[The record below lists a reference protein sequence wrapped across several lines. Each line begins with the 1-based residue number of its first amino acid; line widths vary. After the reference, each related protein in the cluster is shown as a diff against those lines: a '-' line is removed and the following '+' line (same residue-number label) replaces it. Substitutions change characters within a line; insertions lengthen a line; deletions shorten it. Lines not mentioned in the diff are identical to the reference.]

1 MNAIFLLAFSIWVT
15 PISLWTLFKVFSGFS
30 FRSTFLECFAGQYF
44 CLFIS
49 LFNKKFIFPFFKY
62 KFIIT
67 VSITPFVNII
77 IDTLYNTWVIF
88 CPWNVISSISWILN
102 ESTCQFIGYYD
113 PQDTSYLCWWS
124 LSVKS

>member
-1 MNAIFLLAFSIWVT
+1 MTTIFLLAFSIWVR

-30 FRSTFLECFAGQYF
+30 FRSTFLEFFAGQYLY
-44 CLFIS
+44 LFIS
-49 LFNKKFIFPFFKY
+49 LVNKKFLFPFFKY
-62 KFIIT
+62 KFIVT
-67 VSITPFVNII
+67 VSITPFFNII

-88 CPWNVISSISWILN
+88 CPWNVISSISRILN

-113 PQDTSYLCWWS
+113 RQDTSYLCWWS

>member
-1 MNAIFLLAFSIWVT
+1 MTTIFLLAFSIWVR

-30 FRSTFLECFAGQYF
+30 FRSTFLEFFAGQYLY
-44 CLFIS
+44 LFIS
-49 LFNKKFIFPFFKY
+49 LVNKKFWFPFFKY
-62 KFIIT
+62 KFIVT
-67 VSITPFVNII
+67 VSITPFFNII

-88 CPWNVISSISWILN
+88 CPWNVISSISRILN

-113 PQDTSYLCWWS
+113 RQDTSYLCWWS